1 MPPIPVATGKIART
15 VYSSLKEALKSRPNL
30 VPLAEYSGVPRFSKS
45 TISKIDDSVAQVKE
59 IERSIGDLLAV
70 TLDGN
75 TPAGATKLLKER
87 NLSFVVWQLGGGMEF
102 NKGRDTDALKKMV
115 IELNVDDVFFWL
127 GIRNDVAELLDKVDI
142 YVQPSRRE
150 AISLTVAEARMHG
163 QKTAHSAGSGWY
175 RFYPSLGGICNQD
188 RSESR

>member
-59 IERSIGDLLAV
+59 IERSIGELLAV

-75 TPAGATKLLKER
+75 TPAGAVKLLKEDMASLEKQR
-87 NLSFVVWQLGGGMEF
+87 AKLLS
-102 NKGRDTDALKKMV
+102 NISK
-115 IELNVDDVFFWL
+115 
-127 GIRNDVAELLDKVDI
+127 IRHCW
-142 YVQPSRRE
+142 
-150 AISLTVAEARMHG
+150 TV
-163 QKTAHSAGSGWY
+163 
-175 RFYPSLGGICNQD
+175 
-188 RSESR
+188 